1 MLFKKNQS
9 GRSMVEMLGVLAI
22 IGVLSVGGITGYRQA
37 MDRNAANEWLNTF
50 NLLAVEAIAHR
61 DAVSLCPD
69 YDTGLLFGKGVISI
83 SDEAEIQCAATTGYG
98 GYNKNDL
105 VNLVMPKIENKNV
118 CKMIFETM
126 NPETWSQL
134 AVQGTL
140 YMQGYQGFNNCAYLD
155 LEDIIEACEEQGE
168 GEIPFRCTID

>member
-50 NLLAVEAIAHR
+50 NLLAVEAIARR

-69 YDTGLLFGKGVISI
+69 YYTGLDSGKGVISI
-83 SDEAEIQCAATTGYG
+83 SDEAKIQCILV

-105 VNLVMPKIENKNV
+105 RNLVMPKIENKNV

-140 YMQGYQGFNNCAYLD
+140 YMQGYQEFGNCAYLD

-168 GEIPFRCTID
+168 GEIPFQCSIV

>member
-50 NLLAVEAIAHR
+50 NLLAVEAIARR

-69 YDTGLLFGKGVISI
+69 YDTGVYSGKGVISI
-83 SDEAEIQCAATTGYG
+83 SDEAEIQCTTWYG
-98 GYNKNDL
+98 DNKNDL

-140 YMQGYQGFNNCAYLD
+140 YMQGYQEFGNCAYLD

-168 GEIPFRCTID
+168 GEIPFQCAVV